1 MMLYSDGTT
10 KFGCSYTTFEV
21 QKNDGQLLAVE
32 MGEVGQLMPKHNLMC
47 LFQEILGTICHSL
60 ENKDEII
67 TSTFIN
73 IKNLRSDCCA
83 VQKQCNDL
91 FIEFWKNLSKN
102 ATKNFGL
109 HSLEQQENMTKVNQF
124 FLQLALFGSLCI
136 DQAEACLKVWEQMLY
151 PGQKVGC
158 LSHGGYSNGE
168 SGATIPVQTVCN
180 LKDEFEMASVT
191 WKTSLGNRFNIFF
204 VNGLIVYQVHVYY
217 LPILWDLSSLC
228 VLDHLWQLIH
238 KDIYIY

>member
-1 MMLYSDGTT
+1 M
-10 KFGCSYTTFEV
+10 
-21 QKNDGQLLAVE
+21 
-32 MGEVGQLMPKHNLMC
+32 
-47 LFQEILGTICHSL
+47 
-60 ENKDEII
+60 
-67 TSTFIN
+67 
-73 IKNLRSDCCA
+73 RSDCCA

-168 SGATIPVQTVCN
+168 SGATIPVQTVC
-180 LKDEFEMASVT
+180 KSVQERG
-191 WKTSLGNRFNIFF
+191 S
-204 VNGLIVYQVHVYY
+204 
-217 LPILWDLSSLC
+217 
-228 VLDHLWQLIH
+228 
-238 KDIYIY
+238 